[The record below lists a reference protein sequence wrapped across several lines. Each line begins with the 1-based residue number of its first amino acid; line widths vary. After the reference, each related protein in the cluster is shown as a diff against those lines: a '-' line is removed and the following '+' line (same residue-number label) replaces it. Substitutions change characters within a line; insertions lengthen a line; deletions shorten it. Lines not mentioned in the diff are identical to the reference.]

1 MSVLMR
7 LAKGVAYPTEG
18 AAERPQVSKVAVNV
32 VFITTLNLN
41 NRASPCIHSAVLVE
55 EQTS

>member
-7 LAKGVAYPTEG
+7 LAKGVAYPTEQ
-18 AAERPQVSKVAVNV
+18 AAERPQESRFAVNV